1 MIGGTYILRGHRVV
15 KAKTILEWGKFFQD
29 GRNRIVKYEVLHNG
43 YRVSTVFLGLDHN
56 FMGGKPLLFETMV
69 FGSDGELD
77 MKRYATWK
85 EAETGHKIMV
95 GKWLLEKRIKK

>member
-15 KAKTILEWGKFFQD
+15 KAKNILEWGNFVGD
-29 GRNRIVKYEVLHNG
+29 GKKRIVKQETLPNG
-43 YRVSTVFLGLDHN
+43 YRVSTVFLALDHN
-56 FMGGKPLLFETMV
+56 FRGGKPLVFETMV

-77 MKRYATWK
+77 MKRYTTWK